1 MKFSNVNLK
10 KLDGDISAYCAEN
23 QIFGMIRITHNDN
36 IIFEKN
42 VGYANIEKKTHFTN
56 NSIFSFYSLSKPFCT
71 IGILKLKDR
80 GLVDIDAH
88 PSRYLTEAKGL
99 DERVTIRHMLHHV
112 SGLPDFELC
121 ADFKATH
128 SDGYPCHI
136 REQLC
141 ELVNYPQ
148 FFAPETHT
156 KYANINM
163 ILCALIIENL
173 SGMSYAEYMK
183 KEVFEPLGMKTAVID
198 NESLYI
204 KDRVQGYELSDGI
217 VSEIERSNDWM
228 LGAGDVVGTVDDV
241 YALNKAIKHELLLKP
256 ATWKEL
262 LTPHPRNNFGMGC
275 TVSVWHGKKTVFH
288 NGGHLG
294 FRTYHVQIL
303 EDDLDLIIL
312 SNSGYGMAREHIAEL
327 VHSAF
332 YENNTNKSNIN
343 YSEMDKGYI

>member
-1 MKFSNVNLK
+1 MKFSFVDLK
-10 KLDGDISAYCAEN
+10 KLDEDISAYCAEN
-23 QIFGMIRITHNDN
+23 QIFGIIRITHKDKV
-36 IIFEKN
+36 IFEKN
-42 VGYANIEKKTHFTN
+42 IGYADIKNQTPFTKD
-56 NSIFSFYSLSKPFCT
+56 SMFSFYSLSKPFCA

-80 GLVDIDAH
+80 GLVDIDAP
-88 PSRYLTEAKGL
+88 PSRYIPEAKGL

-121 ADFKATH
+121 EDFKAKH

-136 REQLC
+136 RKQLR
-141 ELVNYPQ
+141 ELVSYPQ

-163 ILCALIIENL
+163 ILCALIIENI
-173 SGMSYAEYMK
+173 SGLSYAEYMK

-204 KDRVQGYELSDGI
+204 EDRVQGYELSNGVI
-217 VSEIERSNDWM
+217 TEIEKSYNWM

-241 YALNKAIKHELLLKP
+241 YALNKAIKHKLLLKHD
-256 ATWKEL
+256 TWQEV
-262 LTPHPRNNFGMGC
+262 LTPHRRNTFGMGC
-275 TVSVWHGKKTVFH
+275 TVKAWHNKKTVFH
-288 NGGHLG
+288 NGGHSG
-294 FRTYHVQIL
+294 FRTYHVQLL

-312 SNSGYGMAREHIAEL
+312 SNSGYGMAREDIAEL

-332 YENNTNKSNIN
+332 YESDGHQSKI
-343 YSEMDKGYI
+343 EHPELDKGYI